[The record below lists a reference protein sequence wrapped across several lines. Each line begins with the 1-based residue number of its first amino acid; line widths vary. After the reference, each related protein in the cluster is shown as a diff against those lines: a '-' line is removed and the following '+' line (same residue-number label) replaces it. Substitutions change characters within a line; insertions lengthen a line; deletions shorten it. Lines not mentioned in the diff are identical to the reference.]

1 MKANQIQN
9 SCFRTSSFN
18 LGVYL
23 LCKGLKLVAIE
34 KSDSQR
40 KTFLFEDEP
49 HCKKLV
55 EVFNFAEENH
65 ADAIF
70 DIRKVFLVSRELKN
84 KLYLE

>member
-1 MKANQIQN
+1 MKANQVQN
-9 SCFRTSSFN
+9 SCFGTSSFN

-23 LCKGLKLVAIE
+23 LCKGLKLVSIE

-40 KTFLFEDEP
+40 KTFLFEDGP
-49 HCKKLV
+49 QRKRLV
-55 EVFNFAEENH
+55 EIFNFAEENH
-65 ADAIF
+65 TDAMF